1 MSEKYTIEVKKR
13 PWWEWAL
20 WAVWFVLEIL
30 IFQNAVASGAE
41 LEPRAATIFWVV
53 FFVFLIAGG
62 VVWYLR
68 RDS

>member
-1 MSEKYTIEVKKR
+1 MSDKFMIEIQKR
-13 PWWEWAL
+13 PWWEWLL
-20 WAVWFVLEIL
+20 WAVWV
-30 IFQNAVASGAE
+30 IFELFTLQNAVASSQE

-68 RDS
+68 RDK